1 VHYLDK
7 EQIAAD
13 GFMRN
18 IIYDV
23 YCDTDSGE
31 KIIVEMQKCDH
42 PNFAQRMVYY
52 AASAITKQGE
62 KGREWEYEIKAV
74 YCIALMNFTESSLER
89 KVVTHVGL
97 CDWNNGKHFLDSMR
111 FVFIQLPLFSKKE
124 GECVSLEDKWLYV
137 LKNMDM
143 LDRLPKEFQSEA
155 FKKLKEV
162 SDLSKLN
169 EEERYAYDRSLREY
183 RDAINIFEGARRKGI
198 AEGEAKGR
206 AEGIAE
212 GEAKGRAEG
221 IAEGEAKGRAEGIA
235 EGEAKGRAEGETQKA
250 ISIARSLKKMN
261 MSTSDI
267 SAATGLSVEEVEKL

>member
-1 VHYLDK
+1 
-7 EQIAAD
+7 
-13 GFMRN
+13 
-18 IIYDV
+18 
-23 YCDTDSGE
+23 
-31 KIIVEMQKCDH
+31 
-42 PNFAQRMVYY
+42 MVYY

-124 GECVSLEDKWLYV
+124 EECVSLEDKWLYV

-155 FKKLKEV
+155 FRKLKEV

-183 RDAINIFEGARRKGI
+183 RDAINIFEGAREKGI

-206 AEGIAE
+206 AKGRAE

-221 IAEGEAKGRAEGIA
+221 RAEGEAKGRAE
-235 EGEAKGRAEGETQKA
+235 GRAEGETQKA

-261 MSTSDI
+261 MSTADI
-267 SAATGLSVEEVEKL
+267 SAATGLSVEEIEKL